1 MEILHSGNLK
11 MVIILLK
18 SGGDIYAVDRDQLG
32 VIHCAASHGHVH
44 IIEYL
49 INTMDPTIVKWV
61 DRNSDT
67 ALFYAVTLGHYEC
80 ARLLLL
86 NGAEVNHQV

>member
-1 MEILHSGNLK
+1 MNILSQT
-11 MVIILLK
+11 
-18 SGGDIYAVDRDQLG
+18 GGDIYAVDRDQLG
-32 VIHCAASHGHVH
+32 TIHCAASHGHAH

-49 INTMDPTIVKWV
+49 INTLDPSIVNSV
-61 DRNSDT
+61 DRNGDT